1 MKASANNKWLIE
13 PDNGDGFAL
22 MWGGVRSNYGVV
34 VPEQRDDMPPVA
46 YQVKVKIPK
55 IVTM

>member
-55 IVTM
+55 IVK